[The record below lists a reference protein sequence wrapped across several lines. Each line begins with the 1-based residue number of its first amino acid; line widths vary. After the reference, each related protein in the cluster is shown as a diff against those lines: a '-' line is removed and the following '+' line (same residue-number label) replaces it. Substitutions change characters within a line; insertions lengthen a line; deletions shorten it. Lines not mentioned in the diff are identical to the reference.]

1 MWTSAPAVVP
11 VAMTPSPDLV
21 PPAPS
26 KPALAIPLGGE
37 NPSAEPQGLLAGR
50 PVGLMMDYDEDK
62 EVASPGADSD
72 VVVRKLDL
80 EGVSMGV
87 EPQLLALLVGS
98 TDRFLLGFPP
108 CSFPNPQGYCR
119 IDRSFFVK
127 SDLLPKLLI
136 MWNKSFVA

>member
-11 VAMTPSPDLV
+11 VAITPSPDLV

-72 VVVRKLDL
+72 VVARKLEL
-80 EGVSMGV
+80 GGVSMEV
-87 EPQLLALLVGS
+87 EPRPLALL
-98 TDRFLLGFPP
+98 DRAGKPP
-108 CSFPNPQGYCR
+108 SAGDSQLVNPLT
-119 IDRSFFVK
+119 
-127 SDLLPKLLI
+127 DLLRPLSLPRNSIWPWLI
-136 MWNKSFVA
+136 SKRLTRRWVK